1 MIPKDEVYWFT
12 LKPALA
18 PVEARTLMP
27 NLSTSVVIIGGGMA
41 GLMCAQRL
49 RESQVDCIILEDKFC
64 GSGATGKS
72 SGFITPDSELG
83 LRDLLTSVGS
93 QEAKRLWDFASGGVR
108 AIEET
113 ILRHGIA
120 CDHQAQ
126 DSLFVASSARKAEV
140 IKAEHRAHQRLG
152 YPSELYS
159 SDALPAV
166 LGSRSYRGAVR
177 TPDTFGICAYLYCQ
191 ALKDALA
198 SGGMRIYERT
208 PAKHI
213 EEGRVQTDHFV
224 IEADKVIVC
233 TDRFLP
239 ELGIIPNEIYHA
251 QTFLAVSRPLVE
263 SDVAR
268 LFPGKPLMVWDTDL
282 IYQYYRLIGGRRLL
296 LGASSL
302 VQTYCPREKHDPR
315 SILSKMEA
323 YLEKVF
329 PDLNVELEYLWP
341 GMIGVSK
348 DFLPLAGKHP
358 QFKNTYFM
366 GGAAGLPWAA
376 ALGYYMADKLVEGR
390 DDLDSRFT
398 PNRPFPIGRGIQA
411 ALRKPIS
418 FALSHG
424 VKKYFK

>member
-1 MIPKDEVYWFT
+1 
-12 LKPALA
+12 
-18 PVEARTLMP
+18 
-27 NLSTSVVIIGGGMA
+27 MA

-49 RESQVDCIILEDKFC
+49 LEWKIDCIILEDRFC

-83 LRDLLTSVGS
+83 LSDLLTSVGS
-93 QEAKRLWDFASGGVR
+93 GEAKRLWDFATGGVR
-108 AIEET
+108 AIEQT
-113 ILRHGIA
+113 IIRYGIA
-120 CDHQAQ
+120 CDHQVQ
-126 DSLFVASSARKAEV
+126 DSLFVASSAKKADV
-140 IKAEHRAHQRLG
+140 VYAEHKAHQQLG
-152 YPSELYS
+152 YPSEHYS

-166 LGSRSYRGAVR
+166 LGSRSYHGAVR
-177 TPDTFGICAYLYCQ
+177 APDTFGICAYLYCQ

-198 SGGMRIYERT
+198 AGGIRIYEGT
-208 PAKHI
+208 PAKRI

-224 IEADKVIVC
+224 IKADKVIVC

-239 ELGIIPNEIYHA
+239 ELGIIPKEIYHA
-251 QTFLAVSRPLVE
+251 QTFLAVSKPLVD

-268 LFPGKPLMVWDTDL
+268 LFPDKPLMVWDTNL

-302 VQTYCPREKHDPR
+302 VQTYCPREKHNPR
-315 SILSKMEA
+315 RILCKMEA
-323 YLEKVF
+323 YLTKIF

-358 QFKNTYFM
+358 QFKHTYFI

-376 ALGYYMADKLVEGR
+376 ALGYYMADKLAECR
-390 DDLDSRFT
+390 DDLDSHFT
-398 PNRPFPIGRGIQA
+398 PYRPFPIGHGIQA
-411 ALRKPIS
+411 ALRKPVS